1 MLASG
6 FDGIVPQSLKAYKD
20 LKRST
25 GTSWGQKELKQQ
37 SYYSS
42 WSSVNMSFS
51 KGATDASCLEE
62 DSFLMLVGSCATLP
76 A

>member
-6 FDGIVPQSLKAYKD
+6 FDGIVPQSLKAYKG

-25 GTSWGQKELKQQ
+25 GTWGQKELKQQ
-37 SYYSS
+37 SCYSS

-51 KGATDASCLEE
+51 EGATDVSCLEE
-62 DSFLMLVGSCATLP
+62 DSFLMLVGSCVALP